1 MRENMDCFNQEVKK
15 YTGRSVVIIVL
26 VVLLR
31 SRTCA
36 DTLTYSPLNT
46 STVVQKKLLSAQ
58 DMQPTS

>member
-1 MRENMDCFNQEVKK
+1 MDCFDREIKK

-36 DTLTYSPLNT
+36 GTLMYSTLYT
-46 STVVQKKLLSAQ
+46 STLVQKKIFERAGHA
-58 DMQPTS
+58 P

>member
-1 MRENMDCFNQEVKK
+1 MDCFNREIKK

-36 DTLTYSPLNT
+36 GTFMYSPLYT
-46 STVVQKKLLSAQ
+46 ITLVQKKILSAQ
-58 DMQPTS
+58 GMQPTR

>member
-1 MRENMDCFNQEVKK
+1 MGENIDCFSWEVKK

-36 DTLTYSPLNT
+36 GTFMYSTLYT
-46 STVVQKKLLSAQ
+46 STLVQKKIFERAGHA
-58 DMQPTS
+58 P